1 MNNKHNPTSFSI
13 SCRLASA
20 AEFSAAVPRTFA
32 LRPLAVALRRVLGG
46 GLLAAG
52 LMGPALGQSP
62 GTVLSPAPVTNQS
75 KSLDLST
82 LNGANGFTFDGWG
95 GSVNRAGDVN
105 GDGFDDLVISGCC
118 VVFGTSGGFPAALD
132 PSTLDGSNGFVF
144 NSRTIS
150 VSGAGDV
157 NGDGFNDLVI
167 GASRASPNGLYSGQ
181 SYVVFGTNTGFPAA
195 LELST
200 LDGSNGF
207 ALNGIAAFDDS
218 GRSVS
223 GAGDV
228 NGDGFDDLVIG
239 APGIG
244 INALSRAGQSY
255 VVFGAGGGFPA
266 VLELSTLDGSN
277 GFALNGIAAS
287 NGTGRSV
294 SGAGD
299 VNGDGFDDLV
309 IGAPGVSLN
318 DVSGVGQSYVVFGTG
333 GGFPAVLELSTLDG
347 SNGFT
352 LNGIVFTLNG
362 LGLYSSEVGGRSGF
376 SVSGAGDVNGDGFD
390 DLVIGAP
397 DAGPNGVSG
406 AGQSYV
412 VFGRSGG
419 FPPVLDLSALDGSN
433 GFVLNNA
440 VLAFSLYSFEVGG
453 HSGYSVSGAGDVNR
467 DGFDDLVI
475 GAPFTGFGGNYSGRS
490 YVVFGT
496 NTGFPAALELSAL
509 DGSKGFALNG
519 SAADDSSGRSVSGAG
534 DVNGDGFDDIVVGGE
549 HQSYVVFGRSSASGP
564 ATLFNGLLTDVGTLS
579 LPAGLERWLA
589 RRCGDVFNRS
599 GLCSGS
605 RSFQRSKPPPPPGGF

>member
-1 MNNKHNPTSFSI
+1 
-13 SCRLASA
+13 
-20 AEFSAAVPRTFA
+20 
-32 LRPLAVALRRVLGG
+32 
-46 GLLAAG
+46 
-52 LMGPALGQSP
+52 
-62 GTVLSPAPVTNQS
+62 
-75 KSLDLST
+75 
-82 LNGANGFTFDGWG
+82 
-95 GSVNRAGDVN
+95 
-105 GDGFDDLVISGCC
+105 
-118 VVFGTSGGFPAALD
+118 
-132 PSTLDGSNGFVF
+132 
-144 NSRTIS
+144 
-150 VSGAGDV
+150 
-157 NGDGFNDLVI
+157 
-167 GASRASPNGLYSGQ
+167 
-181 SYVVFGTNTGFPAA
+181 
-195 LELST
+195 
-200 LDGSNGF
+200 
-207 ALNGIAAFDDS
+207 
-218 GRSVS
+218 
-223 GAGDV
+223 
-228 NGDGFDDLVIG
+228 
-239 APGIG
+239 
-244 INALSRAGQSY
+244 
-255 VVFGAGGGFPA
+255 
-266 VLELSTLDGSN
+266 
-277 GFALNGIAAS
+277 
-287 NGTGRSV
+287 
-294 SGAGD
+294 
-299 VNGDGFDDLV
+299 
-309 IGAPGVSLN
+309 
-318 DVSGVGQSYVVFGTG
+318 
-333 GGFPAVLELSTLDG
+333 LDG

-433 GFVLNNA
+433 GFVLNGIVFTLNNG
-440 VLAFSLYSFEVGG
+440 LGLYSFEVGG

>member
-1 MNNKHNPTSFSI
+1 MNDKHAFTSTF
-13 SCRLASA
+13 CPDFAVELAA
-20 AEFSAAVPRTFA
+20 DVPRTFA

-95 GSVNRAGDVN
+95 GSVSRAGDVN

-157 NGDGFNDLVI
+157 NGDGFN
-167 GASRASPNGLYSGQ
+167 
-181 SYVVFGTNTGFPAA
+181 
-195 LELST
+195 
-200 LDGSNGF
+200 
-207 ALNGIAAFDDS
+207 
-218 GRSVS
+218 
-223 GAGDV
+223 
-228 NGDGFDDLVIG
+228 DLVIG

-433 GFVLNNA
+433 GFVLNGIVFTLNNG
-440 VLAFSLYSFEVGG
+440 LGLYSFEVGG